1 MNIFYYDVAIPIPV
15 RETFTYE
22 CKESIQVGSRVLVEF
37 RKKKVVGHIAK
48 EVLKKPNFRTIQ
60 ISEILD
66 EEPIFNSN
74 DIEILFWLA
83 DYYQHPI
90 GEVFDTFCPPILRKP
105 VKRNIHSRNIQ
116 PEYKTFSNDK
126 KITLNKEQTESLRI
140 LNKLDGFDPC
150 LLYGVT
156 GSGKTEIYLRL
167 TDTYLSQ
174 GKSVLILVPEISLT
188 PQLEDRFISRFGDNI
203 GIYHS
208 RKTAKQRYDIW
219 ERSKSGELKIVIGT
233 RSAVLCPLNKLGV
246 IIVDEEHDQSYKQ
259 HEGFRFSARDLGI
272 KRAQVEG
279 IPIVLGTATPSLQ
292 TLRLVQ
298 EKKYKKTKLLKRANG
313 SKPPGFITLDINDS
327 QLESGIA
334 KESLD
339 AITNTLKENKQ
350 VLIFINRR
358 GFSPLY
364 ECSSCRWTAEC
375 SSCDARLVFHH
386 GLNRLICHRCD
397 SAYGVP
403 NKCPACNSS
412 SLNLQGSG
420 TERIELFL
428 ENYFKGTT
436 IIRLDHD
443 TTKKKGS
450 LKQIL
455 EMVHKS
461 ESAILVGTQ
470 MLAKGHDF
478 PRVELGIILNCDS
491 GITSPDINSL
501 EKISQLLIQV
511 SGRVGRKEN
520 NGKVII
526 QTRYPEDKNLLELK
540 SGDYLNFALNNLKQK
555 KELCHPPYSAIA
567 LLRTTSPLAK
577 NNINFLNQASNSIKL
592 KSDMSIIGPIPSII
606 AKSRGNFRHHSII
619 QASSKIDLNK
629 LIKNIIV
636 LAGSWKETKK
646 VKWYFDIDPIDF
658 N

>member
-298 EKKYKKTKLLKRANG
+298 EKKYKETKLLKRANG

-592 KSDMSIIGPIPSII
+592 KSDMTIIGPIPSII

>member
-272 KRAQVEG
+272 KRAQVKG

-298 EKKYKKTKLLKRANG
+298 EKKYKETKLLKRANG

-629 LIKNIIV
+629 LIKNIIF

>member
-298 EKKYKKTKLLKRANG
+298 EKKYKETKLLKRANG

-397 SAYGVP
+397 SAYGIP

-629 LIKNIIV
+629 LIKNIIF

>member
-1 MNIFYYDVAIPIPV
+1 MNIFYYDVAIPIPI

-37 RKKKVVGHIAK
+37 RKKKVVGHIVKA
-48 EVLKKPNFRTIQ
+48 VSKKPNFYTIQ

-66 EEPIFNSN
+66 EEPIFKSN
-74 DIEILFWLA
+74 DIDILFWLA

-90 GEVFDTFCPPILRKP
+90 GEVFDTFCPPTLRKP

-116 PEYKTFSNDK
+116 SEYKAFSNDK
-126 KITLNKEQTESLRI
+126 KVTLNKEQVESLEI
-140 LNKLDGFDPC
+140 LNNLDGFDPC

-167 TDTYLSQ
+167 TDTYLTK

-188 PQLEDRFISRFGDNI
+188 PQLEDRFVSRFGDNI

-208 RKTAKQRYDIW
+208 KKTAKQRYDIW
-219 ERSKSGELKIVIGT
+219 ERAQSGELKIVIGT
-233 RSAVLCPLNKLGV
+233 RSAVLCPLNELGV

-259 HEGFRFSARDLGI
+259 HEGFRFSARDLSI
-272 KRAQVEG
+272 KRAQVEA

-298 EKKYKKTKLLKRANG
+298 EKKYKEAKLLKRANG
-313 SKPPGFITLDINDS
+313 FKPPGFITLDINDS

-403 NKCPACNSS
+403 KKCPACNSS

-428 ENYFKGTT
+428 ENYFEGTT
-436 IIRLDHD
+436 IIRLDQD

-450 LKQIL
+450 LKEIL

-555 KELCHPPYSAIA
+555 KELRHPPYSAIA

-577 NNINFLNQASNSIKL
+577 HNINFLHQVNKSAKL

-606 AKSRGNFRHHSII
+606 SKSRGNFRHHSII

-646 VKWYFDIDPIDF
+646 VKWYFDIDPIDY

>member
-1 MNIFYYDVAIPIPV
+1 MNIFYYDVAIPIPI

-37 RKKKVVGHIAK
+37 RKKKVVGHIVKA
-48 EVLKKPNFRTIQ
+48 VLKKPNFDTIQ
-60 ISEILD
+60 ISEIL
-66 EEPIFNSN
+66 EEKPIFKSN
-74 DIEILFWLA
+74 DIGILFWLA

-116 PEYKTFSNDK
+116 PEYKAFSNDK
-126 KITLNKEQTESLRI
+126 KVTLNKEQVESLEI
-140 LNKLDGFDPC
+140 LNNLDGFDPC

-167 TDTYLSQ
+167 TDTYLTK

-188 PQLEDRFISRFGDNI
+188 PQLEDRFVSRFGDNI

-208 RKTAKQRYDIW
+208 KKTAKQRYDIW
-219 ERSKSGELKIVIGT
+219 ERAQSGELKIVIGT
-233 RSAVLCPLNKLGV
+233 RSAVLCPLNELGV

-259 HEGFRFSARDLGI
+259 HEGFRFSARDLSI
-272 KRAQVEG
+272 KRAQVEA

-292 TLRLVQ
+292 TLRWVQ
-298 EKKYKKTKLLKRANG
+298 EKKYKEAKLLKRANG
-313 SKPPGFITLDINDS
+313 FKPPGFITLDINDS

-397 SAYGVP
+397 SAYGAP
-403 NKCPACNSS
+403 KKCPACNSS

-428 ENYFKGTT
+428 ENYFEGTT
-436 IIRLDHD
+436 IIRLDQD

-450 LKQIL
+450 LKEIL

-526 QTRYPEDKNLLELK
+526 QTRYPEDKNLLELR

-555 KELCHPPYSAIA
+555 KELRHPPYSAIA

-577 NNINFLNQASNSIKL
+577 HNINFLHQVNKSAKL

-606 AKSRGNFRHHSII
+606 SKSRGNFRHHSII

-646 VKWYFDIDPIDF
+646 VKWYFDIDPIDY

>member
-1 MNIFYYDVAIPIPV
+1 MNIFYYDVAIPIPI

-298 EKKYKKTKLLKRANG
+298 EKKYKETKLLKRANG

-629 LIKNIIV
+629 LIKNIIF

>member
-1 MNIFYYDVAIPIPV
+1 MNIFYYDVAIPIPI

-37 RKKKVVGHIAK
+37 RKKKVVGHIVK
-48 EVLKKPNFRTIQ
+48 EVIKKPNFYTIQ

-66 EEPIFNSN
+66 EEPIFKSN
-74 DIEILFWLA
+74 DIDILFWLA

-90 GEVFDTFCPPILRKP
+90 GEVFDTFCPPTLRKP

-116 PEYKTFSNDK
+116 PEYKAFSNDK
-126 KITLNKEQTESLRI
+126 KVTLNKEQAESLKI

-167 TDTYLSQ
+167 TDTYLTK

-188 PQLEDRFISRFGDNI
+188 PQLEDRFVSRFGDNI

-208 RKTAKQRYDIW
+208 KKTAKQRYDIW
-219 ERSKSGELKIVIGT
+219 ERAQSGELKIVIGT
-233 RSAVLCPLNKLGV
+233 RSAVLCPLNELGV

-259 HEGFRFSARDLGI
+259 HEGFRFSARDLSI
-272 KRAQVEG
+272 KRAQVEA

-298 EKKYKKTKLLKRANG
+298 EKKYKEAKLLKRANG
-313 SKPPGFITLDINDS
+313 FKPPGFITLDINDS

-403 NKCPACNSS
+403 KKCPACNSS

-428 ENYFKGTT
+428 ENYFEGTT
-436 IIRLDHD
+436 IIRLDQD

-450 LKQIL
+450 LKEIL

-555 KELCHPPYSAIA
+555 KELRHPPYSAIA

-577 NNINFLNQASNSIKL
+577 HNINFLHQVNKSAKL

-606 AKSRGNFRHHSII
+606 SKSRGNFRHHSII

-646 VKWYFDIDPIDF
+646 VKWYFDIDPIDY

>member
-1 MNIFYYDVAIPIPV
+1 MNIFYYDVAIPIPI

-37 RKKKVVGHIAK
+37 RKKKVVGHIVKA
-48 EVLKKPNFRTIQ
+48 VSKKPNFYTIQ

-66 EEPIFNSN
+66 EEPIFKSN
-74 DIEILFWLA
+74 DIDILFWLA

-116 PEYKTFSNDK
+116 PEYKAFSNDK
-126 KITLNKEQTESLRI
+126 KVTLNKEQVESLEI

-167 TDTYLSQ
+167 TDTYLTK

-188 PQLEDRFISRFGDNI
+188 PQLEDRFVSRFGDNI

-208 RKTAKQRYDIW
+208 KKTAKQRYDIW
-219 ERSKSGELKIVIGT
+219 ERAQSGELKIVIGT
-233 RSAVLCPLNKLGV
+233 RSAVLCPLNELGV

-259 HEGFRFSARDLGI
+259 HEGFRFSARDLSI
-272 KRAQVEG
+272 KRAQVEA

-298 EKKYKKTKLLKRANG
+298 EKKYKEAKLLKRANG
-313 SKPPGFITLDINDS
+313 FKPPGFITLDINDS

-364 ECSSCRWTAEC
+364 ECSSCRWIAEC

-403 NKCPACNSS
+403 KKCPACNSS

-428 ENYFKGTT
+428 ENYFEGTT
-436 IIRLDHD
+436 IIRLDQD

-450 LKQIL
+450 LKEIL

-555 KELCHPPYSAIA
+555 KELRHPPYSAIA

-577 NNINFLNQASNSIKL
+577 HNINFLHQVNKSAKL

-606 AKSRGNFRHHSII
+606 SKSRGNFRHHSII

-646 VKWYFDIDPIDF
+646 VKWYFDIDPIDY

>member
-1 MNIFYYDVAIPIPV
+1 MNIFYYDVAIPIPI

-37 RKKKVVGHIAK
+37 RKKKVVGHIVKA
-48 EVLKKPNFRTIQ
+48 VLKKPNFDTIQ

-66 EEPIFNSN
+66 EEPIFKSN
-74 DIEILFWLA
+74 DIDILFWLA

-116 PEYKTFSNDK
+116 PEYKAFSNDK
-126 KITLNKEQTESLRI
+126 KVTLNKEQVESLEI
-140 LNKLDGFDPC
+140 LNNLDGFDPC

-167 TDTYLSQ
+167 TDTYLTK

-188 PQLEDRFISRFGDNI
+188 PQLEDRFVSRFGDNI

-208 RKTAKQRYDIW
+208 KKTAKQRYDIW
-219 ERSKSGELKIVIGT
+219 ERAQSGELKIVIGT
-233 RSAVLCPLNKLGV
+233 RSAVLCPLNELGV

-259 HEGFRFSARDLGI
+259 HEGFRFSARDLSI
-272 KRAQVEG
+272 KRAQVEA

-298 EKKYKKTKLLKRANG
+298 EKKYKEAKLLKRANG
-313 SKPPGFITLDINDS
+313 FKPPGFITLDINDS

-403 NKCPACNSS
+403 KKCPACNSS

-428 ENYFKGTT
+428 ENYFEGTT
-436 IIRLDHD
+436 IIRLDQD

-450 LKQIL
+450 LKEIL

-526 QTRYPEDKNLLELK
+526 QTRYPEDKNLLELR

-555 KELCHPPYSAIA
+555 KELRHPPYSAIA

-577 NNINFLNQASNSIKL
+577 HNINFLHQVNKSAKL

-606 AKSRGNFRHHSII
+606 SKSRGNFRHHSII

-646 VKWYFDIDPIDF
+646 VKWYFDIDPIDY